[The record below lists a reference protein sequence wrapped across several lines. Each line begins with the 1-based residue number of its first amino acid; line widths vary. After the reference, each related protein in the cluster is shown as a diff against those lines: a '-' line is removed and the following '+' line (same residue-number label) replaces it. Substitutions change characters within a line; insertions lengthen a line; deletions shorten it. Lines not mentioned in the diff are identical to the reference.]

1 MATDGNL
8 EAERTEAP
16 EKTESAKE
24 GMHSGQ
30 NRLLA
35 SLNCR
40 LAYFLQNL

>member
-1 MATDGNL
+1 MATDGSL

-16 EKTESAKE
+16 EKTESVKE
-24 GMHSGQ
+24 GMQSGR

-35 SLNCR
+35 SLNYR

>member
-1 MATDGNL
+1 MATDGSL

-16 EKTESAKE
+16 EKTESVKE
-24 GMHSGQ
+24 GLHSGR

-35 SLNCR
+35 SLNYR